1 MLASC
6 QLGKGQ
12 IDALEQRANLQEE
25 LERVLFVLHILVVA
39 HFQNEFALDPFK
51 IIAYDVVQNYLV

>member
-1 MLASC
+1 MLAC
-6 QLGKGQ
+6 RQLGKGQ

-25 LERVLFVLHILVVA
+25 LERVLFVLYILVVA
-39 HFQNEFALDPFK
+39 HLQNELTLDPFK